1 MSETAS
7 LQQESLRTSAAS
19 PDTTGQG
26 AAAQPGT
33 GDNGAADGG
42 GLKPMTITE
51 AAAKRIDYLIQQ
63 EGDPELML
71 RVSVSGGGCSGF
83 RYGFD
88 FDKQINDD
96 DHTFERDGVKIV
108 IDEVSL
114 ELLGGSELHYV
125 DDLIG
130 SYFEVRNPNASS
142 SCGCGASFSI

>member
-7 LQQESLRTSAAS
+7 LQQESLLNRETASDAPAESAEQDA
-19 PDTTGQG
+19 G
-26 AAAQPGT
+26 A
-33 GDNGAADGG
+33 G

-51 AAAKRIDYLIQQ
+51 AAAKRIAYLIEQ
-63 EGDPELML
+63 EGDPALML

-96 DHTFERDGVKIV
+96 DHTFERDGVRIV